1 MNKIKHLVISGG
13 GPTGYKFVGA
23 LKHLEEK
30 GFYSISNIE
39 SIYST
44 SIGSIIGAII
54 CLKYDWETVINYMVN
69 RPWKDAFPLTT
80 KQIMDAYSNKGLYD
94 RKIADIIFKPL
105 LEAKDLSLNTTLK
118 DLYEYSKIDLHIY
131 TVEVN
136 SFTLVD
142 LSHKTHPDLLVTNA
156 VLMSSTVPTL
166 LAPICDDKCCYIDG
180 GLICNYPIDNC
191 LLECKPENVL
201 GIRGLWSN
209 KQSDTVI
216 NNNSNMLEFGT
227 GVFMNAVNYLIS
239 YKHTVEIPYEVK
251 CEAEHMS
258 LATIKEIVDNQ
269 SIRQQFIEDGAKYA
283 QKMLD
288 NIKERQDDIKEK
300 QDDIKEK
307 QSPDVN
313 NTLFKEQYSQTE
325 P

>member
-30 GFYSISNIE
+30 GFYSTSNIE

-44 SIGSIIGAII
+44 SIGSIIGAIM
-54 CLKYDWETVINYMVN
+54 CLKYDWDTVTNYMVN

-94 RKIADIIFKPL
+94 KKIADIIFKPL

-118 DLYEYSKIDLHIY
+118 ELYEYSKIDFHIY

-142 LSHKTHPDLLVTNA
+142 VSHKTHPNLLVTNA
-156 VLMSSTVPTL
+156 VFMSSTVPTL

-191 LLECKPENVL
+191 LQECKAENVL

-209 KQSDTVI
+209 KPSDSII

-258 LATIKEIVDNQ
+258 LATIKEIVD
-269 SIRQQFIEDGAKYA
+269 SVEVRKKFIDDGSKYA
-283 QKMLD
+283 QVLLD
-288 NIKERQDDIKEK
+288 KVERQDKDKERQDNE
-300 QDDIKEK
+300 
-307 QSPDVN
+307 S
-313 NTLFKEQYSQTE
+313 KEQCLQTE

>member
-30 GFYSISNIE
+30 GFYSTSNIE

-44 SIGSIIGAII
+44 SIGSIIGAIM
-54 CLKYDWETVINYMVN
+54 CLKYDWDTVTNYMVN

-94 RKIADIIFKPL
+94 KKIADIIFKPL

-118 DLYEYSKIDLHIY
+118 ELYEYSKIDFHIY

-142 LSHKTHPDLLVTNA
+142 VSHKTHPNLLVTNA
-156 VLMSSTVPTL
+156 VFMSSTVPTL

-191 LLECKPENVL
+191 LQECKAENVL

-209 KQSDTVI
+209 KPSDSII

-239 YKHTVEIPYEVK
+239 YKHTIEIPYEVK

-258 LATIKEIVDNQ
+258 LATIKEIVD
-269 SIRQQFIEDGAKYA
+269 SVEVRKQFIVDGAKYA
-283 QKMLD
+283 QVLLD
-288 NIKERQDDIKEK
+288 KVEKERQDRVEKEK
-300 QDDIKEK
+300 EDNE
-307 QSPDVN
+307 
-313 NTLFKEQYSQTE
+313 FKEQCLQTE

>member
-1 MNKIKHLVISGG
+1 MNMLNNKIKHLVISGG

-30 GFYSISNIE
+30 GFYKTSNIE

-44 SIGSIIGAII
+44 SIGSIIGAIM
-54 CLKYDWETVINYMVN
+54 CLKYDWDTVTNYLVN

-118 DLYEYSKIDLHIY
+118 ELYDFSKIDLHIY

-142 LSHKTHPDLLVTNA
+142 LSHKTHPNLLVTNA

-166 LAPICDDKCCYIDG
+166 VAPICDDKCCYIDG
-180 GLICNYPIDNC
+180 GLICNYPLDNC
-191 LLECKPENVL
+191 LQECRAENVL
-201 GIRGLWSN
+201 GIRGNWSS
-209 KQSDTVI
+209 KQSDTII
-216 NNNSNMLEFGT
+216 NNESNMLEFGT

-239 YKHTVEIPYEVK
+239 YKHISEIPYEVR
-251 CEAEHMS
+251 CDADHMS
-258 LATIKEIVDNQ
+258 LATIKEIVDNVDL
-269 SIRQQFIEDGAKYA
+269 RKQFIDEGANYA
-283 QKMLD
+283 QQLIDKVD
-288 NIKERQDDIKEK
+288 KEEEKEK
-300 QDDIKEK
+300 DKEK
-307 QSPDVN
+307 
-313 NTLFKEQYSQTE
+313 EQDNDTSISIDI
-325 P
+325 